1 MSACVYLNSLEGAA
15 LKSVLGAW
23 REAWPDSGANK
34 GLYLVPVAVMIAGG
48 AMGLRL
54 VRRWARKPV
63 PVTPAPAKAPAAEKV
78 DSGEYDARINEE
90 LRGHDD

>member
-1 MSACVYLNSLEGAA
+1 
-15 LKSVLGAW
+15 
-23 REAWPDSGANK
+23 
-34 GLYLVPVAVMIAGG
+34 MIAGG